1 MKNILLTLFLLII
14 ILFAGAQSAVSVKAY
29 EKGSKALEKKKY
41 HEAIELL
48 TVSIAD
54 HPTANAYFNRAVAY
68 YNLGDSCS
76 FCDDLINAG
85 SLHDSQARFL
95 YQSKC
100 MYSHFTNVIPDSI
113 LKLNPTIFSLERRYH
128 KCLPDSSLHYFTK
141 RGFEWRLED
150 DLLLKVLDSD
160 SLNASTMSEK
170 LPKFKGGTAS
180 MMVFIK
186 SNIRYPAEALK
197 NKIEGVV
204 IVNAI
209 IMEDGSLRNVRALNS
224 LGYGCDEEAERV
236 VKSMSPWKPGKQRGK
251 PVRVSINFPI
261 KFNLSNSR

>member
-1 MKNILLTLFLLII
+1 MKNILLSLFLL
-14 ILFAGAQSAVSVKAY
+14 LTTLNAGAQSAASVKAY

-48 TVSIAD
+48 NVSIAE
-54 HPTANAYFNRAVAY
+54 HPTANAYFNRAVAH

-85 SLHDSQARFL
+85 SLHDSQARLL

-113 LKLNPTIFSLERRYH
+113 LRLNPSIFTIEKRYH

-141 RGFEWRLED
+141 HNFEWRPED
-150 DLLLKVLDSD
+150 DSLSKAWDSGT
-160 SLNASTMSEK
+160 LNTFTIVEEMPE
-170 LPKFKGGTAS
+170 FKGGMDS

-186 SNIRYPAEALK
+186 SNIRYPEAAK
-197 NKIEGVV
+197 MNKIEGVV
-204 IVNAI
+204 FVNAI
-209 IMEDGSLRNVRALNS
+209 IMEDGSLMNVRALTS

-236 VKSMSPWKPGKQRGK
+236 VKSMPPWKPGKQRGK
-251 PVRVSINFPI
+251 NVRVS
-261 KFNLSNSR
+261 FNLPIRFKLKNSR

>member
-1 MKNILLTLFLLII
+1 MKNILLSLFLLLT
-14 ILFAGAQSAVSVKAY
+14 ILYAGAQSAESVKAY

-48 TVSIAD
+48 TVSIAE
-54 HPTANAYFNRAVAY
+54 HPTANAYFNRAIAH

-85 SLHDSQARFL
+85 SLDDQEAESL
-95 YQSKC
+95 YQTKC

-113 LKLNPTIFSLERRYH
+113 LNLNPSIFTIERRHH

-141 RGFEWRLED
+141 HNFEWRPED
-150 DLLLKVLDSD
+150 DSLLKVWDSD
-160 SLNASTMSEK
+160 TLNTFTIVEE
-170 LPKFKGGTAS
+170 LPEFKGGMDS

-186 SNIRYPAEALK
+186 SNIRYPEEARM

-204 IVNAI
+204 FVNAI
-209 IMEDGSLRNVRALNS
+209 IMEDGSLKNVRALTS

-236 VKSMSPWKPGKQRGK
+236 VKSMPPWKPGKQRGK
-251 PVRVSINFPI
+251 NVRVSFNIPI
-261 KFNLSNSR
+261 RFKLKNSR

>member
-1 MKNILLTLFLLII
+1 MKNIFLSLFLLITT
-14 ILFAGAQSAVSVKAY
+14 LFAGAQSEVSVKAY

-48 TVSIAD
+48 NVSIAE
-54 HPTANAYFNRAVAY
+54 HPTANAYFNRAVAH

-85 SLHDSQARFL
+85 SLHDSQARLL

-113 LKLNPTIFSLERRYH
+113 LKLNPTIFSIERRYH

-141 RGFEWRLED
+141 SGFEWRPEED
-150 DLLLKVLDSD
+150 LFLKVLDFD
-160 SLNASTMSEK
+160 SLNASTEVPK
-170 LPKFKGGTAS
+170 LPKFKGGMAS
-180 MMVFIK
+180 MKDFIK
-186 SNIRYPAEALK
+186 SNIHYPAEALK

-204 IVNAI
+204 FVNAI
-209 IMEDGSLRNVRALNS
+209 IMEDGSLMNVRALTS

-236 VKSMSPWKPGKQRGK
+236 VKSMPPWKPAKQRGK

-261 KFNLSNSR
+261 KFKLEK